1 MSAEELLSAQRLK
14 KNLCFSDKSHKTVLS
29 SRYFVVALKRE
40 RFPVCS
46 LQFERSI

>member
-14 KNLCFSDKSHKTVLS
+14 KIYVLAIKVIKQFLS